1 MIYQEVI
8 KSMTKNLEEL
18 LEDKVFY
25 YFSEISKIPR
35 QSGNEK
41 AISDYLKNFA
51 LDKGLFVRQDEF
63 LNILIKKPATP
74 GYEKAPIVIL
84 QGHMDMVCEKNEG
97 TIHDFKVDPIKL
109 IKSGDYIMAE
119 GTTLGADNGIAI
131 AYALA
136 LLDSTDIPHPGLEIV
151 ITTDEEVGLTGAL
164 EMDTSDF
171 EGDYFINLDSEE
183 EGELVVSCAGGLRA
197 LLGLPLEY
205 ETINPT
211 LYETIQLNIK
221 GLKGGHSGMEIDKNR
236 GNAIVL
242 MGNIFSRLS
251 QDVDFRISNLM
262 GGMKDN
268 VIPRESFA
276 TLNIPKNQIKQ
287 FNEAMA
293 LITSELKNEF
303 KTSDPDLYFLIDP
316 IEKADI
322 TSVVAQDS
330 LSKIIF
336 LLMALPNGVQ
346 SMSADIEGLVESSIN
361 LGRLYQEE
369 DNLYFEF
376 ASRSSVR
383 SKKYRMVELLKL
395 FAKQVGGSC
404 IESKDYPEWP
414 LKRDSELLK
423 LCIATFERLN
433 HNKPV
438 VKGIHAGL
446 EAGVFMEK
454 LPHLDAISFGPDIY
468 DVHSPDEKM
477 SITSVKNTYEYLK
490 EILKSIK

>member
-1 MIYQEVI
+1 
-8 KSMTKNLEEL
+8 MTDNLETL

-25 YFSEISKIPR
+25 YFAEISKIPR

-41 AISDYLKNFA
+41 AISDYLKKFA
-51 LDKGLFVRQDEF
+51 EDRGFFVRQDEF
-63 LNILIKKPATP
+63 LNILIKKPATV
-74 GYEKAPIVIL
+74 GYEKAPIVII

-109 IKSGDYIMAE
+109 IKSGDYIVAD
-119 GTTLGADNGIAI
+119 GTTLGADNGIAV

-151 ITTDEEVGLTGAL
+151 MTTDEEVGLTGAL
-164 EMDTSDF
+164 EMDASDL
-171 EGDYFINLDSEE
+171 EGQYFINLDSEE

-197 LLGLPLEY
+197 ILQLPLTY
-205 ETINPT
+205 EAIEINDYQT
-211 LYETIQLNIK
+211 VQLNVQ

-242 MGNIFSRLS
+242 LGIILSRLS
-251 QDVDFRISNLM
+251 QDLDFRVTHLM

-276 TLNIPKNQIKQ
+276 TLNIPKDQMKKFDGI
-287 FNEAMA
+287 MSI
-293 LITSELKNEF
+293 ITAEIKNEY
-303 KTSDPDLYFLIDP
+303 KTSDPDLFFLIDP
-316 IEKADI
+316 IESAEVDKVIDKE
-322 TSVVAQDS
+322 T
-330 LSKIIF
+330 LEKIIF

-346 SMSADIEGLVESSIN
+346 TMSADIEGLVESSIN
-361 LGRLYQEE
+361 LGRLYKDG

-383 SKKYRMVELLKL
+383 SKKYRMVQLLKL
-395 FAKQVGGSC
+395 FAKQVGATC
-404 IESKDYPEWP
+404 TENKDYPEWP
-414 LKRDSELLK
+414 LKRDSKFLEL
-423 LCIATFERLN
+423 CVDTFERLY
-433 HNKPV
+433 NKKPL

-454 LPHLDAISFGPDIY
+454 MPHLEAISFGPDTY
-468 DVHSPDEKM
+468 DVHSPDEKI
-477 SITSVKNTYEYLK
+477 SISSVKNTYEYLK
-490 EILKSIK
+490 EVLKSIQ